1 MGTRLISTLLA
12 RGHRV
17 RALARQTSLGRVPEG
32 ATPVVGDALD
42 AEWPPR
48 YDRPNVRGTGH
59 CGRKFAAERTDSN
72 RGCGRDSTRG
82 PVMVWNP
89 NSAATGLRLRSRSDE
104 TNDDWGALGD
114 DILPFGP
121 CHRWLDRRQPG
132 GGCLAAF
139 DCVGSRHLGI
149 RGKLERVAAGHAE
162 LEGSQ

>member
-1 MGTRLISTLLA
+1 MRWM
-12 RGHRV
+12 RNR
-17 RALARQTSLGRVPEG
+17 
-32 ATPVVGDALD
+32 
-42 AEWPPR
+42 WPPR

-82 PVMVWNP
+82 PLMVWNP
-89 NSAATGLRLRSRSDE
+89 NSGATGLRLRSRSDE
-104 TNDDWGALGD
+104 TNDDWSALGD

-121 CHRWLDRRQPG
+121 CHRWFDRRQPG
-132 GGCLAAF
+132 GGCLATF

-162 LEGSQ
+162 LEGSE